1 MCAGVSERGEE
12 LARLEQHNTH
22 KTRWFRKKKKTIPR
36 TQMVAA
42 LATVLP
48 AAQRG
53 PSDCCAA
60 PPLDAATD
68 APPPRAAGASA
79 PALRS
84 LSAPPPDWTVKT
96 RVTFAATAPLTV
108 LAACA
113 GANAAAE
120 RAALDAAA
128 DGWWREAGAA
138 APTPAAALA
147 TARLHWRHPATAV
160 EPTMLAAASSAW
172 TAVRAVEW
180 RDALR
185 SAYRAVRGGGGGDT
199 NAPALPAL
207 LVLTAPSAPR
217 PAAVLFRAAGVGGHP
232 SPTAIVAGASVGVA
246 AALASEHGAA
256 AGRPLPPDAGAAPSS
271 CRPGAPPPAALLFEG
286 GPAVHGVFDFLY
298 ADAGAALGGCAG
310 GAGGGAAAA
319 IATAAA
325 RGADVPLLLAPG
337 PFAGGALASLPLE
350 PVPAARGRARARL
363 RGPAPPWCVTA
374 VAAALA
380 GCAAAAGATLDAVA
394 EVDARTALFNVAPPP
409 AKGGGGGGGGDGG
422 GGGGGGDSD
431 APPATDWRAAPPAP
445 LVGCWARRLKA
456 APSSDGGGATTPA
469 WEAALERAR
478 PAVGVRGGL

>member
-1 MCAGVSERGEE
+1 
-12 LARLEQHNTH
+12 
-22 KTRWFRKKKKTIPR
+22 
-36 TQMVAA
+36 MVAA

-60 PPLDAATD
+60 PPLDAAPD
-68 APPPRAAGASA
+68 APREAGASA
-79 PALRS
+79 LALRA
-84 LSAPPPDWTVKT
+84 LHAPPPDWTVKT
-96 RVTFAATAPLTV
+96 RVTFAAAAPLTV

-113 GANAAAE
+113 GATAAAE

-128 DGWWREAGAA
+128 GGRWCEAGAA

-147 TARLHWRHPATAV
+147 AARLHWRHPATGV

-172 TAVRAVEW
+172 TAARAAEW

-185 SAYRAVRGGGGGDT
+185 TAYRAVRGGGGGDD
-199 NAPALPAL
+199 APALPAL

-217 PAAVLFRAAGVGGHP
+217 AAAVLFRAAGVGGHP
-232 SPTAIVAGASVGVA
+232 APTAIVAGASVGVA

-256 AGRPLPPDAGAAPSS
+256 AGRPLPTDGALSS
-271 CRPGAPPPAALLFEG
+271 SSRRSGAPPPAALLFEG

-310 GAGGGAAAA
+310 GAGGGTAAAV
-319 IATAAA
+319 ATAAA
-325 RGADVPLLLAPG
+325 RGADVPLLLAPA

-363 RGPAPPWCVTA
+363 GGPAPPWCVAA

-380 GCAAAAGATLDAVA
+380 RCAAAAGATLDAVA
-394 EVDARTALFNVAPPP
+394 EVDARTALFNVAPPI
-409 AKGGGGGGGGDGG
+409 AKGGGKG
-422 GGGGGGDSD
+422 GGGGGGDSGD
-431 APPATDWRAAPPAP
+431 APPATDWRAPAPPP
-445 LVGCWARRLKA
+445 LVACWARRLKA
-456 APSSDGGGATTPA
+456 APSSDDGGAITTTPT